1 MVLHF
6 FTVSLSLFFLLL
18 ILCCSSI
25 FIFLS
30 MVFACVVSLNLYVSH
45 LHRTKQSIGY
55 CFMLLAALENSIDTF
70 SQQQKTLDDL
80 VDLIA
85 EKKKEED

>member
-1 MVLHF
+1 
-6 FTVSLSLFFLLL
+6 
-18 ILCCSSI
+18 
-25 FIFLS
+25 
-30 MVFACVVSLNLYVSH
+30 
-45 LHRTKQSIGY
+45 
-55 CFMLLAALENSIDTF
+55 MLLAALENSIDTF